1 MAQVPAVYSPYGK
14 ECRSCWIAKDGYKVV
29 GVDASGLEL
38 RMLAHYMKSEEYTNE
53 IINGDIHSLNQQLAG
68 LESRDTAKTF
78 IYAFLYG
85 AGDERLGSVVGGSKG
100 DGRLLREQFL
110 YRLPSLKD
118 LRDRV
123 IQKVSE
129 RGTLKGLDGR
139 KLFVRSEHSALN
151 TLLQSAGALVMKKA
165 LVLLDEY
172 AKLWEIDFNFVGNIH
187 DEIQS
192 EVIADKAEEF
202 GKLAVS
208 CIREAGNRFNLNC
221 PLDGEYKVGDSWE
234 QTH

>member
-1 MAQVPAVYSPYGK
+1 
-14 ECRSCWIAKDGYKVV
+14 
-29 GVDASGLEL
+29 
-38 RMLAHYMKSEEYTNE
+38 
-53 IINGDIHSLNQQLAG
+53 
-68 LESRDTAKTF
+68 
-78 IYAFLYG
+78 
-85 AGDERLGSVVGGSKG
+85 
-100 DGRLLREQFL
+100 
-110 YRLPSLKD
+110 
-118 LRDRV
+118 
-123 IQKVSE
+123 
-129 RGTLKGLDGR
+129 
-139 KLFVRSEHSALN
+139 
-151 TLLQSAGALVMKKA
+151 MKKA

>member
-53 IINGDIHSLNQQLAG
+53 IINGDIHSLNQKLAG

-85 AGDERLGSVVGGSKG
+85 AGDERLGAVVGGSKG